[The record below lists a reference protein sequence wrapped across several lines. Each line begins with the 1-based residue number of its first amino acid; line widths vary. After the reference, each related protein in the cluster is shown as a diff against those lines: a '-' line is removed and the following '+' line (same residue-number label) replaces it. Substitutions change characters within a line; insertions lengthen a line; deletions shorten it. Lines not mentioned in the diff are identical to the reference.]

1 MEITIFVIA
10 TVICLAFT
18 SFGDLRDRMIYTAPI
33 IALHVLWALYIW
45 AGGIYAEHF
54 LIAFWSAQL
63 VLYISLNCM
72 NVWGGGDSDLY
83 MLLGDICLLACNGAS
98 PEVVGITICISLAL
112 SLVIAILIGKIEF
125 CHKGEA
131 LQRDSSLAVAPGLAV
146 VMTVL
151 LAKAWTGMVIV

>member
-1 MEITIFVIA
+1 MEITIFVII

-33 IALHVLWALYIW
+33 IALHVLWALYLW
-45 AGGIYAEHF
+45 SSGMYTSQF
-54 LIAFWSAQL
+54 LMAFWTAQL
-63 VLYISLNCM
+63 VVYITLNCM

-83 MLLGDICLLACNGAS
+83 MLLGDICLVACKGAS
-98 PEVVGITICISLAL
+98 PETVAITICISLVAG
-112 SLVIAILIGKIEF
+112 LVVAILIGKIEF
-125 CHKGEA
+125 WHKGNK

-151 LAKAWTGMVIV
+151 LAKAWIWMVII